1 MKTAERAHTPKE
13 LWEKIKLDK
22 CYRIALEQVEEN
34 LQYWP
39 EFLKHKCKQRLTRIR
54 QMLIKKRKMKIEG
67 TYVLKLINLLVS
79 NTKLSQEKQKKE
91 KNLV

>member
-1 MKTAERAHTPKE
+1 MIEEKGVCYLYMKTAERAHTPNE

-54 QMLIKKRKMKIEG
+54 QMLIKKRKMKLEG
-67 TYVLKLINLLVS
+67 R
-79 NTKLSQEKQKKE
+79 
-91 KNLV
+91 